1 MPKIF
6 EYFGFIF
13 LFYSNEHEPIHVH
26 VMKDALT
33 MVVSPLCS
41 MFIFCAKAEVVAD
54 AINMRQAAFI
64 ILFVSIV
71 KLLLIVIVYI
81 Y

>member
-1 MPKIF
+1 MNLGINGLYK
-6 EYFGFIF
+6 
-13 LFYSNEHEPIHVH
+13 LVSHEMDLP
-26 VMKDALT
+26 
-33 MVVSPLCS
+33 PLS
-41 MFIFCAKAEVVAD
+41 GAVFIFCAKAEVVAD

-81 Y
+81 N